1 VRQGRPI
8 EGPSLQKL
16 PWSAVPAPVLPA
28 AGTEVATDVLAWTMW
43 LMGVV
48 LVLMALAEPDVQ
60 RLPLSASLIYL
71 LIGWLVASAA
81 GPLLEF
87 DPRTHAP
94 LLQVL
99 TEWAVLISLFAVGL
113 RLGAPRSGG
122 PRGWR
127 VATVLATVGML
138 LTIALATACA
148 HWLLG
153 LDWPAALLLAAILA
167 PTDPV
172 LASEVQLRS
181 VADRDAVRLAL
192 TAEGGMNDGT
202 AWPVVILA
210 LGLLGLH
217 DLGPGGT
224 QWLLRDLLWLIG
236 GGLVLGWIGGRAVA
250 LALRARLHVGHALVW
265 DELLYLGTIALS
277 YGAASVLKVSAFL
290 AVFAAGCA
298 LFHET
303 VRQRRLDP
311 EYALRR
317 DDLSRRLVAFG
328 GRCERL
334 VEVTMVIF
342 IGAALT
348 RVQWRWELV
357 AFAAAL
363 LFAVRPL
370 AVSAVVWRGTLPN
383 TQRRLIAWFG
393 IRGGGSA
400 FTLCY
405 ALARGVDAQLA
416 RDLVSAVVPCIA
428 ASVLLHGV
436 SATPL
441 MNWYQRRRDGGGS
454 A

>member
-1 VRQGRPI
+1 M
-8 EGPSLQKL
+8 
-16 PWSAVPAPVLPA
+16 
-28 AGTEVATDVLAWTMW
+28 LAWTMW

-60 RLPLSASLIYL
+60 RLPLSASLIYV
-71 LIGWLVASAA
+71 LIGWAVASAA

-87 DPRTHAP
+87 DPRAHAP

-113 RLGAPRSGG
+113 RLGAPSG
-122 PRGWR
+122 PRSWR
-127 VATVLATVGML
+127 VAALLATVGMVV
-138 LTIALATACA
+138 TIALATACA

-181 VADRDAVRLAL
+181 VTDRDAARLAL

-217 DLGPGGT
+217 DLGPAAT

-303 VRQRRLDP
+303 VRQRRLEP
-311 EYALRR
+311 ENALRR
-317 DDLSRRLVAFG
+317 DDLSRRLIAFG

-357 AFAAAL
+357 AFAVAL

-370 AVSAVVWRGTLPN
+370 SVFAVVRRGTLPN

-393 IRGGGSA
+393 IRGVGSA
-400 FTLCY
+400 FYLCY
-405 ALARGVDAQLA
+405 ALAHGVDAALA

-441 MNWYQRRRDGGGS
+441 MNWYQRRREGGGS
-454 A
+454 S

>member
-1 VRQGRPI
+1 M
-8 EGPSLQKL
+8 
-16 PWSAVPAPVLPA
+16 
-28 AGTEVATDVLAWTMW
+28 LAWTVW

-48 LVLMALAEPDVQ
+48 LVLMALAEPEVR

-71 LIGWLVASAA
+71 LIGWSVASLA
-81 GPLLEF
+81 GPLLSY
-87 DPRTHAP
+87 DPLERAA

-113 RLGAPRSGG
+113 RLGTPDG

-127 VATVLATVGML
+127 VAVVLATVGMVV
-138 LTIALATACA
+138 TIALAALCA
-148 HWLLG
+148 HLWLG
-153 LDWPAALLLAAILA
+153 LPWPAALLVAAILA

-172 LASEVQLRS
+172 LASEVQVRS
-181 VADRDAVRLAL
+181 TTDRDAARLAL

-217 DLGPGGT
+217 DLGPGLT
-224 QWLLRDLLWLIG
+224 HWLARDLLWLIG
-236 GGLVLGWIGGRAVA
+236 GGMVLGWLGGRAVA
-250 LALRARLHVGHALVW
+250 LAVRARLHLGHALVW

-277 YGAASVLKVSAFL
+277 YGAAAVLKVSAFL
-290 AVFAAGCA
+290 AVFVAGCA
-298 LFHET
+298 LFHESA
-303 VRQRRLDP
+303 RQRRFDP
-311 EYALRR
+311 DGASRR
-317 DDLSRRLVAFG
+317 DDLSRRLIAFG

-334 VEVTMVIF
+334 VEVSMVIF

-348 RVQWRWELV
+348 QVRWRWELV

-363 LFAVRPL
+363 LFAVRP
-370 AVSAVVWRGTLPN
+370 ASVYAVVRHGTLPN

-393 IRGGGSA
+393 IRGVGSA
-400 FTLCY
+400 FYLCY
-405 ALARGVDAQLA
+405 ALAHGVDPSLA
-416 RDLVSAVVPCIA
+416 RELVSAVVPVIA

-441 MNWYQRRRDGGGS
+441 MNWYQRRRDGGR

>member
-1 VRQGRPI
+1 M
-8 EGPSLQKL
+8 
-16 PWSAVPAPVLPA
+16 
-28 AGTEVATDVLAWTMW
+28 LAWTMW

-60 RLPLSASLIYL
+60 RLPLSASLIYV
-71 LIGWLVASAA
+71 LIGWAVASAA

-87 DPRTHAP
+87 DPRAHAP

-113 RLGAPRSGG
+113 RLGAPSG
-122 PRGWR
+122 PRSWR
-127 VATVLATVGML
+127 VAALLATVGMVV
-138 LTIALATACA
+138 TIALATACA

-181 VADRDAVRLAL
+181 VTDRDAARLAL

-217 DLGPGGT
+217 DLGPAAT

-303 VRQRRLDP
+303 VRQRRLEP
-311 EYALRR
+311 ENALRR
-317 DDLSRRLVAFG
+317 DDLSRRLIAFG

-357 AFAAAL
+357 AFAVALRVRRAPAVGVRGGAARHAAEHAAAPDRL
-363 LFAVRPL
+363 VRD
-370 AVSAVVWRGTLPN
+370 SR
-383 TQRRLIAWFG
+383 RRLG
-393 IRGGGSA
+393 LLPL
-400 FTLCY
+400 LC
-405 ALARGVDAQLA
+405 AGARGRRGAGARPGVGRGALHRGLRAAARRVGDAL
-416 RDLVSAVVPCIA
+416 DELVPA
-428 ASVLLHGV
+428 A
-436 SATPL
+436 A
-441 MNWYQRRRDGGGS
+441 RRRGVRVSEGS
-454 A
+454 EASTAHGRAPAGRRRPRPAL